1 MDDHELEKALK
12 ELSGEKI
19 AASEVL
25 IRETKS
31 ALHSKRLLPISVF
44 ISFSF
49 LTICTLAAI
58 FTFIHLEIP
67 LQAKVYGITAMLAMF
82 GAINLAI
89 IAARGKISDF
99 CRRMERTTCHQ

>member
-12 ELSGEKI
+12 DLSGEKTTVP
-19 AASEVL
+19 EVL

-31 ALHSKRLLPISVF
+31 ALHSSRLLPIIVF
-44 ISFSF
+44 VSFSF
-49 LTICTLAAI
+49 LTICALAAI
-58 FTFIHLEIP
+58 YTFIHLEIP

-89 IAARGKISDF
+89 IAARGKIADF
-99 CRRMERTTCHQ
+99 CRRMEIITCHQ